1 MKTIKLSLLACTA
14 LIIGFVSCKKDDVKQ
29 PEETKIIKTD
39 SIRVNMSMR
48 SGPYTFFSLK
58 NNQVVANSDSNST
71 KWDFGMRF
79 VNIIVNSHAS
89 GPGSAGVITQKGIYD
104 TYMQAPENGY
114 AYDTTANRLAINAG
128 TTTGWYNYNEVTHGF
143 DPKAGMF
150 FVFKTSDNK
159 YAKLE
164 MLSARYEPF
173 TGPFPEYVWYK
184 FRYTY
189 QADGSTKF

>member
-1 MKTIKLSLLACTA
+1 M
-14 LIIGFVSCKKDDVKQ
+14 GFASCKKDNEEMK
-29 PEETKIIKTD
+29 ETKVIKTD
-39 SIRVNMSMR
+39 SIRVNFNMR

-58 NNQVVANSDSNST
+58 DNKIVANSDSNST

-79 VNIIVNSHAS
+79 VNIIVNSNAS

-104 TYMQAPENGY
+104 SYMQAPVTGY
-114 AYDTTANRLAINAG
+114 AYDTTAMKTAINASPNS
-128 TTTGWYNYNEVTHGF
+128 GWYNYNNATH
-143 DPKAGMF
+143 DASPKAGIF

-164 MLSARYEPF
+164 MLTARYEPF
-173 TGPFPEYVWYK
+173 TGPFPEFVVYK